1 MLIELKIFLQCKI
14 IELII
19 VSFELNTLNENEIIF
34 AKIIDIFLLEKN
46 NTTFDKITYIILLI
60 KMK

>member
-1 MLIELKIFLQCKI
+1 MHKI

>member
-1 MLIELKIFLQCKI
+1 MQKI

-34 AKIIDIFLLEKN
+34 AKIIDIFLSEKN